1 MIHGEAVGSHPDSD
15 LGGGGEKTK
24 KPQQQLERRRCVIK
38 CGAPSTGA
46 TLPASSS
53 CFLCPSSVRARACL
67 GLIVE
72 VVRSECGILALLLSQ
87 RFASS
92 QILWVP
98 GAAKLGLLLAVCLM

>member
-1 MIHGEAVGSHPDSD
+1 MIHGEAVGSHPSSD

-24 KPQQQLERRRCVIK
+24 KLQQQPERRRRVIK
-38 CGAPSTGA
+38 CGGPSAGA
-46 TLPASSS
+46 TLLASSS
-53 CFLCPSSVRARACL
+53 CFLSPSSARVWACL

-92 QILWVP
+92 QMLWVP